1 MTGVSTEINWRSR
14 CNSLRKRESFASA
27 PTIPVI
33 DSSAGLPA
41 ERSWLKVSE
50 GARLIVCGCKWRDL
64 VSKDFFS
71 LQESDEHD
79 LRSLR

>member
-1 MTGVSTEINWRSR
+1 MSTEINWRSR

-33 DSSAGLPA
+33 ESNAGLPT
-41 ERSWLKVSE
+41 ERYWLKVSE
-50 GARLIVCGCKWRDL
+50 AARLIACGYKWRGL
-64 VSKDFFS
+64 VYKDFFS